1 MSTDKKAV
9 PIVIAD
15 DNQADCV
22 LMRAAFSDAKV
33 PNPLLF
39 VRDGQELVETLHRQL
54 AGGEPAGAPGLILM
68 DLNMPRLDGK
78 QTLRVLRGDP
88 QLRHLPVI
96 IVSTSAFHEEVLQ
109 CYKLGA
115 NSFLVK
121 PFDYDEFV
129 KVLAATADYW
139 LNKVELPLGR

>member
-1 MSTDKKAV
+1 MTTDKKAV
-9 PIVIAD
+9 PILIAD

-33 PNPLLF
+33 PNPLQF
-39 VRDGQELVETLHRQL
+39 VRDGQELIESLHRQRL
-54 AGGEPAGAPGLILM
+54 NGPPEAMPGLILM

-88 QLRHLPVI
+88 LLRHIPVL
-96 IVSTSAFHEEVLQ
+96 IVSTSAFHEEVLH
-109 CYKLGA
+109 CYEIGA

-129 KVLAATADYW
+129 KALGTMADYW
-139 LNKVELPLGR
+139 MNKVELPGPR